1 MKLATI
7 VGTRPEIIRLSRVI
21 ENADRHF
28 EHILIH
34 TGQNYSH
41 SLNQVFFDE
50 MEIRKPDIFLEAVG
64 GDLGESVG
72 NIIALAYKALKD
84 LAPDACLVLGDT
96 NSCLATYAAKRLKIP
111 IFHMEAGN
119 RCFDVNVP
127 EEVNRRLVDHLADI
141 NLPYSQIARSYLL
154 REGCP
159 PERIIV
165 TGSPMFEVLKHYA
178 PQIESSDVVSRL
190 GLQPGRFAIA
200 SIHREENVDDCETLT
215 RIIKGLGALH
225 EEFGLQVILS
235 THPRTRANLETFGI
249 KVPQGVEALEPLGFF
264 DYNKLQKSA
273 RICVSD
279 SGTIFEEASILGFK
293 AVSLRGT
300 HERPEAMECGI
311 AVLVDPTRTSIVDAI
326 RRELSDEAAQKRSL
340 PVDYS
345 APDVSQKVVTI
356 IKSYTEYVNR
366 YVWHKR

>member
-21 ENADRHF
+21 AHADRIF
-28 EHILIH
+28 EHTLIH

-50 MEIRKPDIFLEAVG
+50 MLIRKADIFLDAVG
-64 GDLGESVG
+64 DDLGMTVG
-72 NIIALAYKALKD
+72 NIIAGAYKTLKD

-96 NSCLATYAAKRLKIP
+96 NSCIAAYAAKRLKIP

-127 EEVNRRLVDHLADI
+127 EEINRRLVDHLADI

-154 REGCP
+154 REGFP
-159 PERIIV
+159 PDRIIV
-165 TGSPMFEVLKHYA
+165 TGSPMFEVLQYYS
-178 PQIESSDVVSRL
+178 PQIESSDIVNRL
-190 GLQPGRFAIA
+190 GLKAGGFALA
-200 SIHREENVDDCETLT
+200 SIHREENVDDCASLT
-215 RIIKGLGALH
+215 RIIDGLSALN
-225 EEFGLQVILS
+225 EQFGLQVILS
-235 THPRTRANLETFGI
+235 THPRTRANLEKFDI
-249 KVPQGVEALEPLGFF
+249 MVPQGVRTLEPLGFF

-279 SGTIFEEASILGFK
+279 SGTIFEEAAILGFK
-293 AVSLRGT
+293 AISLRGT
-300 HERPEAMECGI
+300 HERPEAMECGV
-311 AVLVDPTRTSIVDAI
+311 AVLVDPSRTSIAEAV
-326 RRELSDEAAQKRSL
+326 RRELSEDAALKGTL
-340 PVDYS
+340 PIDYS
-345 APDVSQKVVTI
+345 APNVSQKVMTI

-366 YVWHKR
+366 YVWQKT